1 MKTIL
6 VSGASGIVGYG
17 VLKSLRLNSEK
28 YKLIGATIYDDSVA
42 PAFCDIFEQAPMT
55 SDECYIPW
63 ICEIIRKHNVDIIIP
78 GIEADMIS
86 WNKNRK
92 ELNKTGVFVLLN
104 NPELIELCSDKWN
117 FYEKLCSANSKL
129 AIESRLNGSF
139 EELEKDFGLPF
150 LLKPRKGF
158 ASKGIVKVEN
168 KETFEKNK
176 EHLGSILMAQPII
189 GNIEEEYTVSA
200 FFDKKSK
207 LLCYMSLIRKLA
219 KEGFTEKAE
228 VVEIEG
234 IKEAIEELKEI
245 FKPIGS
251 TNFQFRLHEGK
262 LKLLEINPRIS
273 SATSI
278 RTAFGYNESEVSVNY
293 FLNNII
299 PTQPEIKKG
308 HAVRYTEDYI
318 FYDSN
323 NI

>member
-6 VSGASGIVGYG
+6 VSGTSGIVGYG
-17 VLKSLRLNSEK
+17 VLKSLRLNPGQ
-28 YKLIGATIYDDSVA
+28 YKLIGITIYDDSVA
-42 PAFCDIFEQAPMT
+42 PAFCDIFVQAPIT
-55 SDECYIPW
+55 NDEKYIPW
-63 ICEIIRKHNVDIIIP
+63 LCEIIKTHNVDMIIP
-78 GIEADMIS
+78 GIEADMIA
-86 WNKNRK
+86 WNINK
-92 ELNKTGVFVLLN
+92 EILNKTGVHILLN
-104 NPELIELCSDKWN
+104 KPELIELCSDKWT
-117 FYEKLCSANSKL
+117 FFKKLSSTNSKL
-129 AIESRLNGSF
+129 AIKSSLTGSF
-139 EELEKDFGLPF
+139 EDFEKALGVPF

-158 ASKGIVKVEN
+158 ASKGIVKIEN

-176 EHLGSILMAQPII
+176 DNLGSILMAQPIV

-200 FFDKKSK
+200 FFDNISN
-207 LLCYMSLIRKLA
+207 LLCYMILRRKLA

-228 VVEIEG
+228 VVEING

-245 FKPIGS
+245 FKPIGP

-278 RTAFGYNESEVSVNY
+278 RTAFGYNESEMSVNY

-323 NI
+323 NL